1 MHPLPAIIH
10 NFAERLDCV
19 QALSA
24 ELAARLQAA
33 LSLKPRASLLLPGGS
48 SPQLL
53 LPLLAQAALD
63 WSQVDLSATD
73 ERWVPA
79 TDPASNLRLLQQG
92 LPDACCLD
100 PRQGASPDLAV
111 QAWGAQL
118 RTWLPLDVV
127 LLGMGEDGHFA
138 SLFAQM
144 PGLAEALDPAQEP
157 AALLAHAPSEPR
169 LRLSTN
175 LPLLASS
182 QWLGL
187 LVFGAAK
194 REMLEAVLAD
204 TPASRAWPVHALI
217 WRTAQR
223 VQVFFS
229 P

>member
-1 MHPLPAIIH
+1 MSQSPAVIH
-10 NFAERLDCV
+10 AYAERGDCV
-19 QALSA
+19 RALSA
-24 ELAARLQAA
+24 ELAAQLQTA
-33 LSLKPRASLLLPGGS
+33 LSAKPRARMLLPGGS
-48 SPQLL
+48 GPQLL
-53 LPLLAQAALD
+53 LPILAEAVLD
-63 WSQVDLSATD
+63 WSRVDLSATD

-79 TDPASNLRLLQQG
+79 TDVASNLRLLQQG
-92 LPDACCLD
+92 LPAAACLD
-100 PRQGASPDLAV
+100 PRQGTTPELAA

-144 PGLAEALDPAQEP
+144 PGLAAALAPAQEP
-157 AALLAHAPSEPR
+157 AALLAQAPSEPR

-175 LPLLASS
+175 LPLLATS

-204 TPASRAWPVHALI
+204 TPASRAWPVHGLI
-217 WRTAQR
+217 WQTAQR
-223 VQVFFS
+223 VQIFFA

>member
-1 MHPLPAIIH
+1 MHRPPAIIH
-10 NFAERLDCV
+10 AFSERLDCV
-19 QALSA
+19 QALSV
-24 ELAARLQAA
+24 ELAAQLQAT
-33 LSLKPRASLLLPGGS
+33 LSAKPRASMLLPGGS

-53 LPLLAQAALD
+53 LPLLAEAALD
-63 WSQVDLSATD
+63 WSRVDLSATD
-73 ERWVPA
+73 ERWVA
-79 TDPASNLRLLQQG
+79 ASDPASNLRLLRQG
-92 LPDACCLD
+92 LPGAVCLD
-100 PRQGASPDLAV
+100 PRLGATPELAA

-144 PGLAEALDPAQEP
+144 PGLAVALDPTQAP
-157 AALLAHAPSEPR
+157 AALLAQASSEPR
-169 LRLSTN
+169 VRLSTN
-175 LPLLASS
+175 LALLASS

-194 REMLEAVLAD
+194 REMFEAVLAD

-217 WRTAQR
+217 WQTRQP
-223 VQVFFS
+223 VQIFFA

>member
-1 MHPLPAIIH
+1 MHRPPAIIH
-10 NFAERLDCV
+10 AFSERLDSV
-19 QALSA
+19 HALSA
-24 ELAARLQAA
+24 ELAVQLQAA
-33 LSLKPRASLLLPGGS
+33 LSAKPRASLLLPGGS

-53 LPLLAQAALD
+53 LPLLAEAALD
-63 WSQVDLSATD
+63 WSRVDLSATD

-79 TDPASNLRLLQQG
+79 SDPASNLRLLRQG
-92 LPDACCLD
+92 LPGAVCLD
-100 PRQGASPDLAV
+100 PRQAASPELAA
-111 QAWGAQL
+111 QAWGARL

-144 PGLAEALDPAQEP
+144 SGLNAALDPAQVP
-157 AALLAHAPSEPR
+157 AALLAQAPSEPR
-169 LRLSTN
+169 VRLSTN
-175 LPLLASS
+175 LALLASS

-204 TPASRAWPVHALI
+204 TPTSRAWPVHGLI
-217 WRTAQR
+217 WQTRQP
-223 VQVFFS
+223 VQIFFA